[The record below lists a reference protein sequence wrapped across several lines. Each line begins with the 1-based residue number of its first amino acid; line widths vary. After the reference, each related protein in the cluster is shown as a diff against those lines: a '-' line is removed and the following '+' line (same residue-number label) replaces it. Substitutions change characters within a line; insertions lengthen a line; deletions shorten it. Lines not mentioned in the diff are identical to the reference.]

1 MTCVQAFKVGR
12 EAKLNRKEGLGQC
25 LEPSCFFGFLVLKHV
40 GDVISL
46 MRRKRA
52 MVVIGSSAPR
62 DPPFFFV
69 GDHFSRAQGSR
80 HVVAELAKKVA
91 GEGPA
96 AACGWLGLGDT
107 TDGEVGL
114 WVPWWLKP
122 PTAHDLLRCNWLF
135 GEIEREVR
143 PRKGP
148 LLVDKEKSRRKIG
161 RRLGG
166 PPGMIHW
173 QQPFSLG
180 PHDWETLGASGWA
193 GCCRYLLLF
202 KD

>member
-1 MTCVQAFKVGR
+1 MPGAELLFWFLGPEACRRRHFIDETKKGNGR
-12 EAKLNRKEGLGQC
+12 DR
-25 LEPSCFFGFLVLKHV
+25 LVC
-40 GDVISL
+40 ST
-46 MRRKRA
+46 R
-52 MVVIGSSAPR
+52 
-62 DPPFFFV
+62 PPFFFV